1 MSDPGIWLSILT
13 VAISLVAGWVKLNS
27 RISTS
32 ETKAAADKTTCDQ
45 QMALIRA
52 EVVAVE
58 TRAND
63 HVGQLRE
70 QLTRIDGKVDRLL
83 ERK

>member
-1 MSDPGIWLSILT
+1 MSDPAIWVSLS
-13 VAISLVAGWVKLNS
+13 AIALGLIGSWVKLNS
-27 RISTS
+27 RISTG
-32 ETKAAADKTTCDQ
+32 ETKAAADKVTCDAQ
-45 QMALIRA
+45 IGLLRNEI
-52 EVVAVE
+52 VAVE

-70 QLTRIDGKVDRLL
+70 HLSRIDGKVDRLL